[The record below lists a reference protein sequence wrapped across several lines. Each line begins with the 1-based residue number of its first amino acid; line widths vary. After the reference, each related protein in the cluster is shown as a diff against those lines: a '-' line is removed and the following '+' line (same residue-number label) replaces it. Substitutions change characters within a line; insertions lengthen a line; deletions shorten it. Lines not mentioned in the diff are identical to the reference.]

1 MKPLA
6 IANGF
11 TMFSSSNSIWCKDTV
26 FIYELCKFLDE
37 YLHGCI
43 ILVQIVWRIA
53 FFVLPLRLN
62 SNDQLKP

>member
-26 FIYELCKFLDE
+26 LFTNCASFWMNICMGALFWCK
-37 YLHGCI
+37 
-43 ILVQIVWRIA
+43 
-53 FFVLPLRLN
+53 
-62 SNDQLKP
+62 

>member
-1 MKPLA
+1 M
-6 IANGF
+6 I
-11 TMFSSSNSIWCKDTV
+11 SIRGAK
-26 FIYELCKFLDE
+26 IILELCKFLDE

-62 SNDQLKP
+62 